1 MFFRTEMDYLV
12 MGDYLFDK
20 KEQDEWYT
28 GHPKEKYG
36 LD

>member
-1 MFFRTEMDYLV
+1 MDYLV

-20 KEQDEWYT
+20 KSQPAWQE
-28 GHPKEKYG
+28 EKDWRETYE